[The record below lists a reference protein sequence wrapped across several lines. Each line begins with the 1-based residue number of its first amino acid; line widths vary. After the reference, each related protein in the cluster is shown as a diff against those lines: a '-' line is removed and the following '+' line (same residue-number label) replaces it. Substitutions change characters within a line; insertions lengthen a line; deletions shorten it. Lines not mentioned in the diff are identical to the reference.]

1 MRSFISAISD
11 RICRHN
17 KKMNGIDIGAN
28 LAAAF
33 DRRIL
38 FVGDGGCVAAKQR
51 NLIDEIGVAD

>member
-28 LAAAF
+28 LATAF

-51 NLIDEIGVAD
+51 NFDD